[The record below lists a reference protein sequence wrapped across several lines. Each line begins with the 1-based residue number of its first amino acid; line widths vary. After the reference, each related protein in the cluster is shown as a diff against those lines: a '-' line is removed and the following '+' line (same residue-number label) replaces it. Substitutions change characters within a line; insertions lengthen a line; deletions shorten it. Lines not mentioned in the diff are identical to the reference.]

1 MRVFIVDD
9 HPLFRRGLRRVLEDN
24 GHKVVGE
31 FGDSEE
37 AMHEIRPGHADAAFM
52 DLQMPGLDG
61 IAATRNLSEV
71 LPIIVLTVSEDD
83 ADLAR
88 AIDAGASG
96 YLVKRAEPTRILEAL
111 QAVCKGQCVLAPEL
125 TKKAFSALKHD
136 TAAEMPA
143 LSKRQRQV
151 LAGIAA
157 GLSLPEMSK
166 QLGISVHTVKTYL
179 ERLSEKLGTNSRARL
194 RVIASRQLEA
204 SDKIEGSPNER

>member
-9 HPLFRRGLRRVLEDN
+9 HPLFRRGLKRVLEDN

-31 FGDSEE
+31 AGNAEE
-37 AMHEIRPGHADAAFM
+37 ALRRIRPGLADAVFM

-61 IAATRNLSEV
+61 IAATRALAGV
-71 LPIIVLTVSEDD
+71 VPVIALTVSEHD

-88 AIDAGASG
+88 VIDAGASG
-96 YLVKRAEPTRILEAL
+96 YLVKRAEPAQILEAL
-111 QAVCKGQCVLAPEL
+111 QAVSSGQCVLAPEL
-125 TKKAFSALKHD
+125 TEKAFSAMKHRAKD
-136 TAAEMPA
+136 EFPS

-157 GLSLPEMSK
+157 GLSLPEMSE

-179 ERLSEKLGTNSRARL
+179 ERLSEKLGTSSRAKL
-194 RVIASRQLEA
+194 RVLASRQLGNDGQPGKPAQE
-204 SDKIEGSPNER
+204 